1 MKVLKRIGIA
11 IIALPFLIIFG
22 FILFEIF
29 GACVNHISTGR
40 QTKTLCSDLEAAV
53 TDIDIIEKESQTG
66 NFGNGNHV
74 DSFSKVVFT
83 SDMNDSDIID
93 ALDEKYDF
101 KAIMGASLT
110 TDVEG
115 NHVFMLLS
123 PAPFVD
129 NIEGH

>member
-11 IIALPFLIIFG
+11 VIILPLAIMIG

-29 GACVNHISTGR
+29 GMCVNHISTGR
-40 QTKTLCSDLEAAV
+40 QTSELCADLENAV
-53 TDIDIIEKESQTG
+53 ADINIIDKRSETG

-74 DSFSKVVFT
+74 DRSSTVIFT
-83 SDMNDSDIID
+83 SDMTSDEIIG

-101 KAIMGASLT
+101 QALMGASLT
-110 TDVEG
+110 TDDEG
-115 NHVFMLLS
+115 NYVFMLMS